1 MAAPRRRT
9 PRSAKKPSMRRG
21 PQKPKKPPKAK
32 TPRVRKTRSRG
43 PIDWK
48 GRLMKGAIG
57 LFLLVDL
64 ALVFFFIRQC
74 AQPPLDPLSNLEPQT
89 VQRPLQIEV
98 LNGCGVSGIA
108 NTFTEFLR
116 AQGFDVVK
124 TDNYIEGGAVRFS
137 IATTVVVDRRGD
149 EKQARRIARTLGL
162 GADRVLSEPNDA
174 YLIDATVI
182 LGADFASVP
191 AWPSMEKQ

>member
-9 PRSAKKPSMRRG
+9 SRPLKKPGIRRG
-21 PQKPKKPPKAK
+21 PQKPKKPPK
-32 TPRVRKTRSRG
+32 VRKARK

-48 GRLMKGAIG
+48 GRLMKGAIA
-57 LFLLVDL
+57 LFVAVDL
-64 ALVFFFIRQC
+64 ALIFFFIRQC
-74 AQPPLDPLSNLEPQT
+74 AKPPQDPLRPVEPET
-89 VQRPLQIEV
+89 VLRPLQIEV

-108 NTFTEFLR
+108 NTYTEFLR

-124 TDNYIEGGAVRFS
+124 TDNYIEGGAVRFN
-137 IATTVVVDRRGD
+137 ITTTVVVDRRGQ
-149 EKQARRIARTLGL
+149 EKHARQIARALGL
-162 GADRVLSEPNDA
+162 GADRVLSEPSDA